1 MAKLE
6 IEKVGYGI
14 VPYGPGAGT
23 LAVGVY
29 FKEVEGEYTYEK
41 PEDEK
46 KDGTVWTDDEIAAH
60 GLMADML
67 NLIKEKD
74 IPEEWSKFLLAKHYG
89 YFIGDCIAKAEHRP
103 VTAKFF
109 EMLDSAA
116 LAIQLKVIKER
127 VIDPEKQKSEIMK
140 QLAAPMGVLVVGPN
154 NYTGRDDFYQRFR
167 IILCKYPL
175 DDEPN
180 FNPMACVEIGN
191 HNFATGILDFDGDF
205 EKQKKIIEEVYNKEK
220 DRTYYWAKVVGFKL
234 FWVIP
239 IYTTFEVGFADYGG
253 IFWLTKSS
261 LIYDLNKRH
270 QNFKDQIEEEKFVKF
285 SRKNSQLITTNND

>member
-205 EKQKKIIEEVYNKEK
+205 EKQKKIIEEVYNKENANAITLPE
-220 DRTYYWAKVVGFKL
+220 DRIFCIDHTGNSEIAKYASEKGYRINRAMDYDGDLVLKL
-234 FWVIP
+234 
-239 IYTTFEVGFADYGG
+239 
-253 IFWLTKSS
+253 
-261 LIYDLNKRH
+261 
-270 QNFKDQIEEEKFVKF
+270 
-285 SRKNSQLITTNND
+285 

>member
-29 FKEVEGEYTYEK
+29 FKEVEGEYTYDK
-41 PEDEK
+41 PKEEK

-67 NLIKEKD
+67 NLIQKKD

-127 VIDPEKQKSEIMK
+127 VIDPEKQKSEIMR

-175 DDEPN
+175 DDEPK

-205 EKQKKIIEEVYNKEK
+205 EKQKKIIEEVYNKENANAITLPE
-220 DRTYYWAKVVGFKL
+220 DRIFCIDHTGNSEIAKYASEKGYRINRAMVYEG
-234 FWVIP
+234 
-239 IYTTFEVGFADYGG
+239 
-253 IFWLTKSS
+253 
-261 LIYDLNKRH
+261 DLVL
-270 QNFKDQIEEEKFVKF
+270 KF
-285 SRKNSQLITTNND
+285 